1 MHCTRLSL
9 LYRQSRQVADGR
21 TKKEHEPMTT
31 SGSVTEKKEKPSEEV
46 AVSPLFGSC
55 PLPIF
60 EHKQI
65 VLGHGSG
72 GKLTADLIDKIFLPA
87 FKNPVLDKLDD
98 QAVVTIGGATLAFTT
113 DSFVVSPIFFPGGD
127 IGRLAVHGTV
137 NDLAMSG
144 ARPLYLSAAFILEEG
159 LAVDDLRRVVESMR
173 AAAEEAGVQ
182 FVTGDTKVVNR
193 GKGDQIFIT
202 TTGIGVIADSVTLS
216 ADRARPGDKIILSGF
231 IGDHGMAIMSQR
243 ENLEFESAIES
254 DCASLH
260 GLVETMLATPSGE
273 NGLNFIHCLRDPTR
287 GGVATTLNEISKRAH
302 VGMYLWEQ
310 SIPVRNSVKGACEVL
325 GLDPLYVANEG
336 KLLAIVAPEMAQAVL
351 GQMQQHELGRDAAII
366 GEVVAEHPS
375 MVLMKTQIGGTRVL
389 DVMFG
394 EQLPRIC

>member
-1 MHCTRLSL
+1 MAFAEVSARN
-9 LYRQSRQVADGR
+9 
-21 TKKEHEPMTT
+21 E
-31 SGSVTEKKEKPSEEV
+31 EKPAGEKTTI
-46 AVSPLFGSC
+46 AGFGAC
-55 PLPIF
+55 PVPIF
-60 EHKQI
+60 DHPQI

-72 GKLTADLIDKIFLPA
+72 GKLTADLIDHVFLPA
-87 FKNPVLDKLDD
+87 FSNPVLDKLDD
-98 QAVVTIGGATLAFTT
+98 QAVLTIGGARLAFTT
-113 DSFVVSPIFFPGGD
+113 DSFVVTPIFFPGGD

-159 LAVDDLRRVVESMR
+159 LPVADLRRVVESMR
-173 AAAEEAGVQ
+173 AAAAESGVA

-202 TTGIGVIADSVTLS
+202 TTGIGVIENGVSIS
-216 ADRARPGDKIILSGF
+216 AERARPGDQIILSGY

-243 ENLEFESAIES
+243 EGLEFEGVIAS
-254 DCASLH
+254 DCASLN
-260 GLVETMLATPSGE
+260 GLVAAMLAAPPG
-273 NGLNFIHCLRDPTR
+273 GDFLHCLRDPTR
-287 GGVATTLNEISKRAH
+287 GGVATTLNEIAKRAK
-302 VGMYLWEQ
+302 VGMVLREQ
-310 SIPVRNSVKGACEVL
+310 SIPVRDTVKGACEVL

-336 KLLAIVAPEMAQAVL
+336 KLVAIVAPEMAKAVL
-351 GQMQQHELGRDAAII
+351 SQMQQHEFGHEAAII
-366 GEVVAEHPS
+366 GEVVDEHPG

>member
-1 MHCTRLSL
+1 MASSEISKEAKPAGEASA
-9 LYRQSRQVADGR
+9 SRG
-21 TKKEHEPMTT
+21 
-31 SGSVTEKKEKPSEEV
+31 
-46 AVSPLFGSC
+46 FGTC

-60 EHKQI
+60 HHPHI

-72 GKLTADLIDKIFLPA
+72 GKLTADLIEQVFLPA
-87 FKNPVLDKLDD
+87 FRNPVLDKLDD
-98 QAVVTIGGATLAFTT
+98 QAVVTVGGARLAFTT
-113 DSFVVSPIFFPGGD
+113 DSFVVTPIFFPGGD

-173 AAAEEAGVQ
+173 AAAADAGVE

-202 TTGIGVIADSVTLS
+202 TTGIGVIENGVNIS
-216 ADRARPGDKIILSGF
+216 ADRAQPGDQIILSGY

-243 ENLEFESAIES
+243 EGLEFEGAIES
-254 DCASLH
+254 DCASLNE
-260 GLVETMLATPSGE
+260 LVASMLGTPLAGE
-273 NGLNFIHCLRDPTR
+273 PEFIHCLRDPTR
-287 GGVATTLNEISKRAH
+287 GGVATTLNEIAKRAN
-302 VGMYLWEQ
+302 VGMMLREQ
-310 SIPVRNSVKGACEVL
+310 SFPVRESVKGACEIL

-336 KLLAIVAPEMAQAVL
+336 KLVAIVAPGRAQAVL
-351 GQMQQHELGRDAAII
+351 DQMRHHALGRDAAII
-366 GEVVAEHPS
+366 GEVVADHRG

>member
-1 MHCTRLSL
+1 MQEQPELITAMEE
-9 LYRQSRQVADGR
+9 RQNPSSELRQ
-21 TKKEHEPMTT
+21 EM
-31 SGSVTEKKEKPSEEV
+31 SVEAS
-46 AVSPLFGSC
+46 VSPLFGLC
-55 PLPIF
+55 PIPIF
-60 EHKQI
+60 DHKQI

-72 GKLTADLIDKIFLPA
+72 GKLTAELIDKIFRPA
-87 FKNPVLDKLDD
+87 FTNPILDKLDD
-98 QAVVTIGGATLAFTT
+98 QAVVTIGGARLAFTT
-113 DSFVVSPIFFPGGD
+113 DSFVVTPIFFPGGD

-159 LAVDDLRRVVESMR
+159 LAIDDLCRVVESMR
-173 AAAEEAGVQ
+173 AAALQSGVQ

-202 TTGIGVIADSVTLS
+202 TTGIGVIEGDLNIS
-216 ADRARPGDKIILSGF
+216 AERARPGDKILLSGF
-231 IGDHGMAIMSQR
+231 IGDHGMTIMSQR

-260 GLVETMLATPSGE
+260 GLVAAMLASPE
-273 NGLNFIHCLRDPTR
+273 ANGDRSFLHCLRDPTR
-287 GGVATTLNEISKRAH
+287 GGVATTLNEIAKTAG
-302 VGMYLWEQ
+302 VGMLLLEQ
-310 SIPVRNSVKGACEVL
+310 SIPVRESVKGACEVL

-336 KLLAIVAPEMAQAVL
+336 KLLAIVAPEMAETVL
-351 GQMQQHELGRDAAII
+351 LAMRAHEHGRDAVLI
-366 GEVVAEHPS
+366 GEVVGEHPG
-375 MVLMKTQIGGTRVL
+375 MVLMKTEIGGTRVL